1 MAPSEIGL
9 MKRILLITLLG
20 ARLALAQPV
29 HDQLRALK
37 DQAVSDLNAGNID
50 AVVQLADENIDFTA
64 MDARASHGKA
74 ELKAYF
80 EKMLKGPDAVVQS
93 FKTTVEADRL
103 TTMYGPDLGVA
114 TGTTV
119 SDYRLKDGS
128 NFQIKNRWTA
138 TLVRRDGKWLVGSF
152 HSSANVFDNPLL
164 DMSKKLCFLAAA
176 VAGGVGLLGGWLIG
190 RRTRK

>member
-1 MAPSEIGL
+1 
-9 MKRILLITLLG
+9 MKRILLLTLLC
-20 ARLALAQPV
+20 ARVALAQPE

-37 DQAVSDLNAGNID
+37 DQAVKDLNAGNVE
-50 AVVQLADENIDFTA
+50 ALVQLADENIDFTA
-64 MDARASHGKA
+64 MDARPNHGRA

-93 FKTTVEADRL
+93 FHTSVEADRL
-103 TTMYGPDLGVA
+103 TTMYGPDFGVA
-114 TGTTV
+114 TGTTM

-138 TLVRRDGKWLVGSF
+138 TLVRRGGKWLVGSF

-164 DMSKKLCFLAAA
+164 DLSKKFSMILVAAA
-176 VAGGVGLLGGWLIG
+176 AGIGLVSGWFIG
-190 RRTRK
+190 RRSRK